1 MPELCRAQARRRR
14 RELLVRR
21 VIAEGGGRSRVTI
34 DGELATVQSLGKIGA
49 SLVQV
54 YGQHEQQSL
63 LRAES
68 HREIL
73 DRYANLD
80 DELASYRERYARAEE
95 IQRASSGLEPPRT

>member
-1 MPELCRAQARRRR
+1 M
-14 RELLVRR
+14 
-21 VIAEGGGRSRVTI
+21 TI

-54 YGQHEQQSL
+54 YGQHEQHSL

-80 DELASYRERYARAEE
+80 DDLASFAGAIEQLAGGAAEFV
-95 IQRASSGLEPPRT
+95 